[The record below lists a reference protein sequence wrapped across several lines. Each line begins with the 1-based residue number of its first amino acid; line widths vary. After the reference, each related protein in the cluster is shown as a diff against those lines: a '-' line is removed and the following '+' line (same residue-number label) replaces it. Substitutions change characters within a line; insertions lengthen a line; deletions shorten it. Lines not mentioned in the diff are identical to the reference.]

1 MAAASSGQSFG
12 PFKATQIW
20 NGIIHHLQEH
30 ANVRRHRRGLKYHQH
45 CFTGADAVSVLL
57 MYLQDN
63 SFQFGACDITRMKV
77 IRLCQDNSFQFGA
90 CDITRMKVIRLC
102 QVRTQCFTL
111 IQETDMTRFVSV
123 AVGAVGVLLMYL
135 QDNSFQFGACD
146 ITRMKVIRLC
156 QVLMDNGV
164 FQPVGMK
171 AKSKGKS
178 RPFDDS
184 NSKLYRFTKASKSA
198 DGKENVA
205 MSSEDSQSDEDES
218 GVIQNTLAM
227 ATSDEI
233 LRELFGE
240 TYSQETESIWSS
252 TSSLASNGSSCS
264 ISHADLSVLDEV
276 WKEMTLV
283 KLLTIVELPLL
294 DGILSMCSE
303 AKQHRLSMRRGLVI
317 SNTCTASSDSDSD
330 SINYFLTH
338 DPWITSGLSCLDFM
352 PETIGMKLS
361 DTAADTR
368 EWKLSLYQAIADHYT
383 HLHEPLLTNRLFDV
397 HVAVLGLI
405 DCTHID
411 KPLLTNRLFDVH
423 VAVLGLIVKSKLA
436 QAVKALQLVLLLL
449 PSESREE
456 LRRLLRFM
464 ALCSTNTQLLFHN
477 KCDNRTSI
485 RRAFT
490 KAVVR
495 NPVLGKG
502 QTEQLVMYMVD
513 NHREIFQ
520 IPPDLKEA
528 VEMKIQ
534 SLRAGAKPEDIPLG
548 KVAGRNPSLPA
559 VGFCKRITI
568 QEYEAQAI
576 TETEKALV
584 DMMNGILDHTK
595 MTVKE
600 KQRRLND
607 FWRHHPKIYAK
618 FFSGMM

>member
-1 MAAASSGQSFG
+1 MAAASSGQTFG

-57 MYLQDN
+57 IYLQDN
-63 SFQFGACDITRMKV
+63 S
-77 IRLCQDNSFQFGA
+77 L
-90 CDITRMKVIRLC
+90 
-102 QVRTQCFTL
+102 
-111 IQETDMTRFVSV
+111 
-123 AVGAVGVLLMYL
+123 
-135 QDNSFQFGACD
+135 QFGACD

-171 AKSKGKS
+171 AKSKGKKS

-184 NSKLYRFTKASKSA
+184 NSKLYRFTKASKSGE
-198 DGKENVA
+198 GKENVV
-205 MSSEDSQSDEDES
+205 MTSEDSQSEEEDS

-240 TYSQETESIWSS
+240 TYSHETDRESIWSS
-252 TSSLASNGSSCS
+252 TSSLASNGSGCS

-303 AKQHRLSMRRGLVI
+303 AKQQRLNMRRGLVI
-317 SNTCTASSDSDSD
+317 SNTCCTASSDSDSD
-330 SINYFLTH
+330 SIHYFLTH
-338 DPWITSGLSCLDFM
+338 DPWITSGLACLDFM
-352 PETIGMKLS
+352 PENIGMKLS
-361 DTAADTR
+361 NAAADTPD
-368 EWKLSLYQAIADHYT
+368 WKLSLYQAIADHYT

-397 HVAVLGLI
+397 HVAVL
-405 DCTHID
+405 T
-411 KPLLTNRLFDVH
+411 
-423 VAVLGLIVKSKLA
+423 LIVKNKLA

-464 ALCSTNTQLLFHN
+464 ALSSTNTQLVFH
-477 KCDNRTSI
+477 KQCDNRTSI

-490 KAVVR
+490 KAIVR
-495 NPVLGKG
+495 NPVVGKG

-534 SLRAGAKPEDIPLG
+534 SLRSGVKPEDIPLG
-548 KVAGRNPSLPA
+548 
-559 VGFCKRITI
+559 VGYCKRITI

-584 DMMNGILDHTK
+584 EMMNGILDHTK
-595 MTVKE
+595 MSVKE

>member
-1 MAAASSGQSFG
+1 MAAASSGQTFG

-57 MYLQDN
+57 IYLQDN
-63 SFQFGACDITRMKV
+63 S
-77 IRLCQDNSFQFGA
+77 L
-90 CDITRMKVIRLC
+90 
-102 QVRTQCFTL
+102 
-111 IQETDMTRFVSV
+111 
-123 AVGAVGVLLMYL
+123 
-135 QDNSFQFGACD
+135 QFGACD

-171 AKSKGKS
+171 AKSKGKKS

-184 NSKLYRFTKASKSA
+184 NSKLYRFTKASKSGE
-198 DGKENVA
+198 GKENVV
-205 MSSEDSQSDEDES
+205 MTSEDSQSEEEDS

-240 TYSQETESIWSS
+240 TYSHETDRESIWSS
-252 TSSLASNGSSCS
+252 TSSLASNGSGCS

-303 AKQHRLSMRRGLVI
+303 AKQQRLNMRRGLVI
-317 SNTCTASSDSDSD
+317 SNTCCTASSDSDSD
-330 SINYFLTH
+330 SIHYFLTH
-338 DPWITSGLSCLDFM
+338 DPWITSGLACLDFM
-352 PETIGMKLS
+352 PENIGMKLS
-361 DTAADTR
+361 NAAADTPD
-368 EWKLSLYQAIADHYT
+368 WKLSLYQAIADHYT

-397 HVAVLGLI
+397 HVAVL
-405 DCTHID
+405 T
-411 KPLLTNRLFDVH
+411 
-423 VAVLGLIVKSKLA
+423 LIVKNKLA

-464 ALCSTNTQLLFHN
+464 ALSSTNTQLVFH
-477 KCDNRTSI
+477 KQCDNRTSI

-490 KAVVR
+490 KAIVR
-495 NPVLGKG
+495 NPVVGKG

-534 SLRAGAKPEDIPLG
+534 SLRSGVKPEDIPL
-548 KVAGRNPSLPA
+548 VAGRNPSLPG
-559 VGFCKRITI
+559 VGYCKRITI

-584 DMMNGILDHTK
+584 EMMNGILDHTK
-595 MTVKE
+595 MSVKE

>member
-1 MAAASSGQSFG
+1 MAAASSGQTFG

-57 MYLQDN
+57 IYLQDN
-63 SFQFGACDITRMKV
+63 S
-77 IRLCQDNSFQFGA
+77 L
-90 CDITRMKVIRLC
+90 
-102 QVRTQCFTL
+102 
-111 IQETDMTRFVSV
+111 
-123 AVGAVGVLLMYL
+123 
-135 QDNSFQFGACD
+135 QFGACD

-171 AKSKGKS
+171 AKSKGKKS

-184 NSKLYRFTKASKSA
+184 NSKLYRFTKASKSGE
-198 DGKENVA
+198 GKENVV
-205 MSSEDSQSDEDES
+205 MTSEDSQSEEEDS

-240 TYSQETESIWSS
+240 TYSQETDRESIWSS
-252 TSSLASNGSSCS
+252 TSSLASNGSGCS

-303 AKQHRLSMRRGLVI
+303 AKQQRLNMRRGLVI
-317 SNTCTASSDSDSD
+317 SNTCCTASSDSDSD
-330 SINYFLTH
+330 SIHYFLTH
-338 DPWITSGLSCLDFM
+338 DPWITSGLACLDFM
-352 PETIGMKLS
+352 PENIGMKLS
-361 DTAADTR
+361 NAAADTPD
-368 EWKLSLYQAIADHYT
+368 WKLSLYQAIADHYT

-397 HVAVLGLI
+397 HVAVL
-405 DCTHID
+405 T
-411 KPLLTNRLFDVH
+411 
-423 VAVLGLIVKSKLA
+423 LIVKNKLA

-464 ALCSTNTQLLFHN
+464 ALSSSNTQLVFH
-477 KCDNRTSI
+477 KQCDNRTSI

-490 KAVVR
+490 KAIVR

-534 SLRAGAKPEDIPLG
+534 SLRSGVKPEDIPL
-548 KVAGRNPSLPA
+548 VAGRNPSLPG

-584 DMMNGILDHTK
+584 EMMNRILDHTK
-595 MTVKE
+595 MSVKE

>member
-1 MAAASSGQSFG
+1 MAAASSGQTFG

-57 MYLQDN
+57 IYLQDN
-63 SFQFGACDITRMKV
+63 S
-77 IRLCQDNSFQFGA
+77 L
-90 CDITRMKVIRLC
+90 
-102 QVRTQCFTL
+102 
-111 IQETDMTRFVSV
+111 
-123 AVGAVGVLLMYL
+123 
-135 QDNSFQFGACD
+135 QFGACD

-171 AKSKGKS
+171 AKSKGKKS

-184 NSKLYRFTKASKSA
+184 NSKLYRFTKASKSGE
-198 DGKENVA
+198 GKENVV
-205 MSSEDSQSDEDES
+205 MTSEDSQSEEEDS

-240 TYSQETESIWSS
+240 TYSQETDRESIWSS
-252 TSSLASNGSSCS
+252 TSSLASNGSGCS
-264 ISHADLSVLDEV
+264 ISHAVLDEV

-303 AKQHRLSMRRGLVI
+303 AKQQRLNMRRGLVI
-317 SNTCTASSDSDSD
+317 SNTCCTASSDSDSD
-330 SINYFLTH
+330 SIHYFLTH
-338 DPWITSGLSCLDFM
+338 DPWITSGLACLDFM
-352 PETIGMKLS
+352 PENIGMKLS
-361 DTAADTR
+361 NAAADTPD
-368 EWKLSLYQAIADHYT
+368 WKLSLYQAIADHYT

-397 HVAVLGLI
+397 HVAVL
-405 DCTHID
+405 T
-411 KPLLTNRLFDVH
+411 
-423 VAVLGLIVKSKLA
+423 LIVKNKLA

-464 ALCSTNTQLLFHN
+464 ALSSSNTQLVFH
-477 KCDNRTSI
+477 KQCDNRTSI

-490 KAVVR
+490 KAIVR

-534 SLRAGAKPEDIPLG
+534 SLRSGVKPEDIPLG
-548 KVAGRNPSLPA
+548 KVAGRNPSLPG

-584 DMMNGILDHTK
+584 EMMNRILDHTK
-595 MTVKE
+595 MSVKE

>member
-1 MAAASSGQSFG
+1 MAAASSGQTFG

-57 MYLQDN
+57 IYLQDN
-63 SFQFGACDITRMKV
+63 S
-77 IRLCQDNSFQFGA
+77 L
-90 CDITRMKVIRLC
+90 
-102 QVRTQCFTL
+102 
-111 IQETDMTRFVSV
+111 
-123 AVGAVGVLLMYL
+123 
-135 QDNSFQFGACD
+135 QFGACD

-171 AKSKGKS
+171 AKSKGKKS

-184 NSKLYRFTKASKSA
+184 NSKLYRFTKASKSGE
-198 DGKENVA
+198 GKENVV
-205 MSSEDSQSDEDES
+205 MTSEDSQSEEEDS

-240 TYSQETESIWSS
+240 TYSHETDRESIWSS
-252 TSSLASNGSSCS
+252 TSSLASNGSGCS
-264 ISHADLSVLDEV
+264 ISHAVLDEV

-303 AKQHRLSMRRGLVI
+303 AKQQRLNMRRGLVI
-317 SNTCTASSDSDSD
+317 SNTCCTASSDSDSD
-330 SINYFLTH
+330 SIHYFLTH
-338 DPWITSGLSCLDFM
+338 DPWITSGLACLDFM
-352 PETIGMKLS
+352 PENIGMKLS
-361 DTAADTR
+361 NAAADTPD
-368 EWKLSLYQAIADHYT
+368 WKLSLYQAIADHYT

-397 HVAVLGLI
+397 HVAVL
-405 DCTHID
+405 T
-411 KPLLTNRLFDVH
+411 
-423 VAVLGLIVKSKLA
+423 LIVKNKLA

-464 ALCSTNTQLLFHN
+464 ALSSTNTQLVFH
-477 KCDNRTSI
+477 KQCDNRTSI

-490 KAVVR
+490 KAIVR
-495 NPVLGKG
+495 NPVVGKG

-534 SLRAGAKPEDIPLG
+534 SLRSGVKPEDIPLG
-548 KVAGRNPSLPA
+548 KVAGRNPSLPG
-559 VGFCKRITI
+559 VGYCKRITI

-584 DMMNGILDHTK
+584 EMMNGILDHTK
-595 MTVKE
+595 MSVKE

>member
-1 MAAASSGQSFG
+1 

-77 IRLCQDNSFQFGA
+77 IRLCQ
-90 CDITRMKVIRLC
+90 
-102 QVRTQCFTL
+102 
-111 IQETDMTRFVSV
+111 
-123 AVGAVGVLLMYL
+123 
-135 QDNSFQFGACD
+135 
-146 ITRMKVIRLC
+146 
-156 QVLMDNGV
+156 VLMDNGV

-184 NSKLYRFTKASKSA
+184 NSKLY
-198 DGKENVA
+198 
-205 MSSEDSQSDEDES
+205 SQSDEDDS

-317 SNTCTASSDSDSD
+317 SNTFTMLLLSS
-330 SINYFLTH
+330 YFLTH

-405 DCTHID
+405 
-411 KPLLTNRLFDVH
+411 
-423 VAVLGLIVKSKLA
+423 VKSKLA

-464 ALCSTNTQLLFHN
+464 ALCSTNTQFLFHN

-534 SLRAGAKPEDIPLG
+534 SLRAGAKPEDIPL
-548 KVAGRNPSLPA
+548 

-576 TETEKALV
+576 TETERALV

>member
-1 MAAASSGQSFG
+1 MAAASSGQTFG

-57 MYLQDN
+57 IYLQDN
-63 SFQFGACDITRMKV
+63 S
-77 IRLCQDNSFQFGA
+77 L
-90 CDITRMKVIRLC
+90 
-102 QVRTQCFTL
+102 
-111 IQETDMTRFVSV
+111 
-123 AVGAVGVLLMYL
+123 
-135 QDNSFQFGACD
+135 QFGACD

-171 AKSKGKS
+171 AKSKGKKS

-184 NSKLYRFTKASKSA
+184 NSKLYRFTKASKSGE
-198 DGKENVA
+198 GKENVV
-205 MSSEDSQSDEDES
+205 MTSEDSQSEEEDS

-240 TYSQETESIWSS
+240 TYSHETDRESIWSS
-252 TSSLASNGSSCS
+252 TSSLASNGSGCS
-264 ISHADLSVLDEV
+264 ISHAVLDEV

-303 AKQHRLSMRRGLVI
+303 AKQQRLNMRRGLVI
-317 SNTCTASSDSDSD
+317 SNTCCTASSDSDSD
-330 SINYFLTH
+330 SIHYFLTH
-338 DPWITSGLSCLDFM
+338 DPWITSGLACLDFM
-352 PETIGMKLS
+352 PENIGMKLS
-361 DTAADTR
+361 NAAADTPD
-368 EWKLSLYQAIADHYT
+368 WKLSLYQAIADHYT

-397 HVAVLGLI
+397 HVAVL
-405 DCTHID
+405 T
-411 KPLLTNRLFDVH
+411 
-423 VAVLGLIVKSKLA
+423 LIVKNKLA

-464 ALCSTNTQLLFHN
+464 ALSSTNTQLVFH
-477 KCDNRTSI
+477 KQCDNRTSI

-490 KAVVR
+490 KAIVR
-495 NPVLGKG
+495 NPVVGKG

-534 SLRAGAKPEDIPLG
+534 SLRSGVKPEDIPLG
-548 KVAGRNPSLPA
+548 KG
-559 VGFCKRITI
+559 VGYCKRITI

-584 DMMNGILDHTK
+584 EMMNGILDHTK
-595 MTVKE
+595 MSVKE

>member
-1 MAAASSGQSFG
+1 MAAASSGQTVG
-12 PFKATQIW
+12 PFKATRIW

-57 MYLQDN
+57 
-63 SFQFGACDITRMKV
+63 I
-77 IRLCQDNSFQFGA
+77 
-90 CDITRMKVIRLC
+90 
-102 QVRTQCFTL
+102 
-111 IQETDMTRFVSV
+111 
-123 AVGAVGVLLMYL
+123 YL

-198 DGKENVA
+198 EGKENVV
-205 MSSEDSQSDEDES
+205 MSSEDSQSEEDES

-240 TYSQETESIWSS
+240 TYSEETESIWSS
-252 TSSLASNGSSCS
+252 TSSLASNGSGCS

-317 SNTCTASSDSDSD
+317 SNICTASSDSDSD

-338 DPWITSGLSCLDFM
+338 DPWITSGLACLDFM

-368 EWKLSLYQAIADHYT
+368 DWKLSLYQAIADHYT
-383 HLHEPLLTNRLFDV
+383 HLHE
-397 HVAVLGLI
+397 
-405 DCTHID
+405 
-411 KPLLTNRLFDVH
+411 PLLTNRLFDVH

-464 ALCSTNTQLLFHN
+464 ALSSTNTEILFH
-477 KCDNRTSI
+477 KQCDNRTSM

-520 IPPDLKEA
+520 IPPDLKDA

-534 SLRAGAKPEDIPLG
+534 SLRAGAKPEDVPL
-548 KVAGRNPSLPA
+548 VAGRNPSLPA

-576 TETEKALV
+576 TETERALV

>member
-1 MAAASSGQSFG
+1 MAAASSGQTFG

-57 MYLQDN
+57 IYLQDN
-63 SFQFGACDITRMKV
+63 S
-77 IRLCQDNSFQFGA
+77 L
-90 CDITRMKVIRLC
+90 
-102 QVRTQCFTL
+102 
-111 IQETDMTRFVSV
+111 
-123 AVGAVGVLLMYL
+123 
-135 QDNSFQFGACD
+135 QFGACD

-171 AKSKGKS
+171 AKSKGKKS

-184 NSKLYRFTKASKSA
+184 NSKLYRFTKASKSGE
-198 DGKENVA
+198 GKENVV
-205 MSSEDSQSDEDES
+205 MTSEDSQSEEEDS

-240 TYSQETESIWSS
+240 TYSHETDRESIWSS
-252 TSSLASNGSSCS
+252 TSSLASNGSGCS

-303 AKQHRLSMRRGLVI
+303 AKQQRLNMRRGLVI
-317 SNTCTASSDSDSD
+317 SNTCCTASSDSDSD
-330 SINYFLTH
+330 SIHYFLTH
-338 DPWITSGLSCLDFM
+338 DPWITSGLACLDFM
-352 PETIGMKLS
+352 PENIGMKLS
-361 DTAADTR
+361 NAAADTPD
-368 EWKLSLYQAIADHYT
+368 WKLSLYQAIADHYT

-397 HVAVLGLI
+397 HVAVL
-405 DCTHID
+405 T
-411 KPLLTNRLFDVH
+411 
-423 VAVLGLIVKSKLA
+423 LIVKNKLA

-464 ALCSTNTQLLFHN
+464 ALSSTNTQLVFH
-477 KCDNRTSI
+477 KQCDNRTSI

-490 KAVVR
+490 KAIVR
-495 NPVLGKG
+495 NPVVGKG

-534 SLRAGAKPEDIPLG
+534 SLRSGVKPEDIPLG
-548 KVAGRNPSLPA
+548 KG
-559 VGFCKRITI
+559 VGYCKRITI

-584 DMMNGILDHTK
+584 EMMNGILDHTK
-595 MTVKE
+595 MSVKE